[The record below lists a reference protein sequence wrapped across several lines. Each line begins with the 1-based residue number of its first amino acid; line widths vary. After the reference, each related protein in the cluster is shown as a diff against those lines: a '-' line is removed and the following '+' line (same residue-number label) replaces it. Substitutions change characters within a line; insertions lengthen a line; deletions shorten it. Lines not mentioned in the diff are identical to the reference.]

1 MYPVS
6 ARFLD
11 VLTGSHRAIVRAR
24 LFTSPQVSS
33 NPVGGTELPVSSG
46 NVKMTSGADVKATL
60 ELEVPGE
67 YWEIVQPY
75 SGEIF
80 VERGID
86 FGDGTSELV
95 PLGWYRITKS
105 SQQSQPSGAV
115 RIQASDRTVALQQ
128 NRVLYPFQ
136 VPTGYTHRQLFERL
150 VNGRVVATDPL
161 NSLGYAA
168 LLFTAIP
175 ITWVAYDP
183 DRYTVDGGQT
193 VEDSTYDFMAKL
205 ADDKGAVLRFDEA
218 GGLVVDVAGR
228 DPDTAPVYVVQPGV
242 NGNLIDA
249 SRETSREA
257 TYNIVVAYGSDPAFP
272 TGYQIA
278 YNTDP
283 NSPLRWDG
291 PFGPA
296 PRYYASPLLRDANA
310 AAQAAATVLS
320 KYTGLPTTQGIWTV
334 PNPALRPLDMLSA
347 RIVGLPVKHLVDEIT
362 IPLAG
367 SEPVEITTKTA
378 ASVVEP
384 TPGSTNPGG
393 TPTPDVGFTQAQID
407 QEKAFEITSTAE
419 NSTLAWWENY
429 RYIEDGAGIGD
440 DRGYTAGLVGFT
452 SATGDMDD
460 LIRNYLVPDNPTSPL
475 ASFLTGLATC
485 ASVGQGPTASS
496 TANTNLGTSF
506 QNAWRTAAD
515 NDAVFRKAQRDYRSD
530 NYWDPAFAQA
540 QTDGLRALGTALY
553 YDTYV
558 NHGPG
563 EPGSGDGSFEDI
575 RSSVTLPGGSGG
587 GVANVGNTAN
597 GTGASSSTANKTV
610 VSKFTAGSGGT
621 LDAGHARLW
630 VDAGTASIELV
641 VYADSS
647 GVPGALLAKSNTVAV
662 SNTAEADKTFA
673 FSGTQRIA
681 LVSGTA
687 YWIGFTWADP
697 GTNTISWSRG
707 TTTSQAQQ
715 NALHAASAFGT
726 PGTALSGPIDAY
738 VTLAASGGS
747 AGSLS
752 DADATTYLNAF
763 LDARSAVLTAWGDNP
778 ADGRIHMFRDLVAS
792 GNFTLHTPF
801 SWSVYGDAFQL
812 AQDPTPRDVPG
823 TTPTTPG
830 DTNTGFT
837 APGPALNIR
846 KADGGNHFNIGVA
859 YAANNP
865 FGSSPVHHDYS
876 MAEIEGGL
884 NLPGHYEL
892 MPNGNVRYTVP
903 LDGGR
908 TSENT
913 KYPRVEHRG
922 LNPDNSKQ
930 AFNKGTAAY
939 IKARVKPIK
948 VPPNK
953 PEWVP
958 LQFHDA
964 DDDVAM
970 IHVHD
975 NLVRAK
981 IKGEYIGTLTSS
993 WDKTMTDGKI
1003 EVLKDGTVNFYWG
1016 SLTTPALTSTQWT
1029 GGFTGWYGKIGAYSQ
1044 SWGGSG
1050 TRGSPATGPTDD
1062 VADGPLIV
1070 ETDPSA
1076 FEMWQDGWAKPA
1088 RLTPPSTGGTGGTGG
1103 TGSGT
1108 GGSTPSTGFHA
1119 DLYVA
1124 TTGSDSNAGTSAS
1137 SPKATIA
1144 AAISAASA
1152 GQTISV
1158 ASGTYTG
1165 NITVS
1170 HGGSSAGYITVRS
1183 ATPKGAKISGSGA
1196 GTQAAVQIDVPY
1208 VRFQDFEITGTLASG
1223 VRYGVSI
1230 NASNVE
1236 IKGCLIH
1243 QVCKFETAGTSF
1255 QGGAGI
1261 NFDTSPLSNISL
1273 DANEI
1278 HDIGPGVGVEQLVHG
1293 IYCGVV
1299 GTNFRITNN
1308 LIYDCEDFGVHC
1320 YPTSSSSGIQ
1330 VVNNTIVG
1338 CGRGILQGKNGI
1350 TRNNIVFNCGSPYD
1364 IRESGNVL
1372 SNNFSGGTGDVTGI
1386 SGVKNGTNPQFVR
1399 LATDGTGDF
1408 HLQSSSACINA
1419 GTATGAPGAD
1429 FAGQTRPWGAGID
1442 AGAFEYVA
1450 TSTGGGSTTPPASD
1464 DGTQAAVVLGWGPVI
1479 DGDEFDYSGPP
1490 RSDKWSMYDGPGHDG
1505 NGIRSPSAFNVANG
1519 VLTCYGDNTN
1529 GGTTGGMAFDR
1540 ETKYVRIEWR
1550 VRTYSVNPQGNGNR
1564 YHPVLIMWPTSDR
1577 WPQDGE
1583 YDFFEC
1589 DCDSGKYEHFEHIP
1603 GNDGSA
1609 QEYDSFPLDIQNYHN
1624 YAFEWSKTG
1633 IKGFVDGKKV
1643 WEYNGSYILAPG
1655 TMHPTMQL
1663 DNFHG
1668 SNMEPAKFESKWVR
1682 IYASPS

>member
-1 MYPVS
+1 VYPVS

-11 VLTGSHRAIVRAR
+11 VLTGSHRAVVRAR
-24 LFTSPQVSS
+24 LFTSPQVTS
-33 NPVGGTELPVSSG
+33 NPTGGTVLPVSGG
-46 NVKMTSGADVKATL
+46 NVKMTSGADVKSTL
-60 ELEVPGE
+60 ELTVPGD

-86 FGDGTSELV
+86 FGDGTTELV
-95 PLGWYRITKS
+95 PLGWYRITKAR
-105 SQQSQPSGAV
+105 QESQPSGKV
-115 RIQASDRTVALQQ
+115 QITASDRTIALQQ

-150 VNGRVVATDPL
+150 VNGRVVDTDPL

-168 LLFTAIP
+168 LLFTPIP
-175 ITWVAYDP
+175 ISWVAYDP

-228 DPDTAPVYVVQPGV
+228 DPDTVPVFTVQPGV
-242 NGNLIDA
+242 NGNLIEA

-272 TGYQIA
+272 TGYRIA

-296 PRYYASPLLRDANA
+296 PRYYASPFLRDANA

-320 KYTGLPTTQGIWTV
+320 KYTGLPTTQGLWTV

-347 RIVGLPVKHLVDEIT
+347 RIVGLPAKHLVDEIT
-362 IPLAG
+362 IPLGDDAC
-367 SEPVEITTKTA
+367 EIVTKTA

-384 TPGSTNPGG
+384 NTPPQ
-393 TPTPDVGFTQAQID
+393 PPPDPDVGFTQAQID

-419 NSTLAWWENY
+419 NSTLQWWTQY

-440 DRGYTAGLVGFT
+440 NRGYTAGLVGFT
-452 SATGDMDD
+452 SATGDMLDMVK
-460 LIRNYLVPDNPTSPL
+460 NYFLPDNASSPL
-475 ASFLTGLATC
+475 ASFVTGLTTC
-485 ASVGQGPTASS
+485 ASVGQGSSASS
-496 TANTNLGTSF
+496 AANTNLGASF
-506 QNAWRTAAD
+506 MTAWQNAAD

-540 QTDGLRALGTALY
+540 QADGLRALGTALY

-563 EPGSGDGSFEDI
+563 EPNSGDGSFEDI
-575 RSSVTLPGGSGG
+575 RSSVSLPGGSGG
-587 GVANVGNTAN
+587 GGPSVGNTAN
-597 GTGASSSTANKTV
+597 GSGASTSSANKTV
-610 VSKFTAGSGGT
+610 VSKFTAATGGT
-621 LDAGHARLW
+621 LDAGQARLSI
-630 VDAGTASIELV
+630 DSGSASVEMV

-647 GVPGALLAKSNTVAV
+647 GAPGALLAKSNTLTLTGSTEVAR
-662 SNTAEADKTFA
+662 TFA

-697 GTNTISWSRG
+697 GTPTISWSRSA
-707 TTTSQAQQ
+707 TASQAQQ
-715 NALHAASAFGT
+715 NSLHAASSFGT

-738 VTLAASGGS
+738 VTLAGSGGS
-747 AGSLS
+747 SGSLS
-752 DADATTYLNAF
+752 DADETTYLNAF
-763 LDARSAVLTAWGDNP
+763 LDARSAVLSSPAWDDNP
-778 ADGRIHMFRDLVAS
+778 PDGRVHMFRDLIAT
-792 GNFTLHTPF
+792 GNFTLKTPF
-801 SWSVYGDAFQL
+801 SWSVYGDGYQL

-823 TTPTTPG
+823 VPTGGG
-830 DTNTGFT
+830 DGGSTNTGFT
-837 APGPALNIR
+837 TPGAALNIR

-859 YAANNP
+859 YAKDNP
-865 FGSSPVHHDYS
+865 FGSAPVHHDYS
-876 MAEIEGGL
+876 MSEIENGL

-908 TSENT
+908 TSTNT
-913 KYPRVEHRG
+913 KFPRCEHRG
-922 LNPDNSKQ
+922 LNPDGSKQ

-939 IKARVKPIK
+939 IKTAVKPIK

-975 NLVRAK
+975 DLVRAK
-981 IKGEYIGTLTSS
+981 IKGTYVGTIATG
-993 WDKTMTDGKI
+993 WNKAMTDAKI

-1016 SLTTPALTSTQWT
+1016 DLTTPALTNTQWT
-1029 GGFTGWYGKIGAYSQ
+1029 GGFTGWYGKIGAYAQ
-1044 SWGGSG
+1044 TWGYQPGDTSELRSG
-1050 TRGSPATGPTDD
+1050 AGATDD
-1062 VADGPLIV
+1062 TADGPLII
-1070 ETDPSA
+1070 ESDPSK

-1088 RLTPPSTGGTGGTGG
+1088 RLTPPSGGGTGGSG
-1103 TGSGT
+1103 GSG
-1108 GGSTPSTGFHA
+1108 
-1119 DLYVA
+1119 
-1124 TTGSDSNAGTSAS
+1124 
-1137 SPKATIA
+1137 
-1144 AAISAASA
+1144 
-1152 GQTISV
+1152 
-1158 ASGTYTG
+1158 
-1165 NITVS
+1165 
-1170 HGGSSAGYITVRS
+1170 
-1183 ATPKGAKISGSGA
+1183 
-1196 GTQAAVQIDVPY
+1196 
-1208 VRFQDFEITGTLASG
+1208 
-1223 VRYGVSI
+1223 
-1230 NASNVE
+1230 
-1236 IKGCLIH
+1236 
-1243 QVCKFETAGTSF
+1243 
-1255 QGGAGI
+1255 
-1261 NFDTSPLSNISL
+1261 
-1273 DANEI
+1273 
-1278 HDIGPGVGVEQLVHG
+1278 
-1293 IYCGVV
+1293 
-1299 GTNFRITNN
+1299 
-1308 LIYDCEDFGVHC
+1308 
-1320 YPTSSSSGIQ
+1320 
-1330 VVNNTIVG
+1330 
-1338 CGRGILQGKNGI
+1338 
-1350 TRNNIVFNCGSPYD
+1350 
-1364 IRESGNVL
+1364 
-1372 SNNFSGGTGDVTGI
+1372 
-1386 SGVKNGTNPQFVR
+1386 
-1399 LATDGTGDF
+1399 
-1408 HLQSSSACINA
+1408 
-1419 GTATGAPGAD
+1419 
-1429 FAGQTRPWGAGID
+1429 
-1442 AGAFEYVA
+1442 
-1450 TSTGGGSTTPPASD
+1450 GGGGTTPPPSSD

-1479 DGDEFDYSGPP
+1479 DGDEFDYIGSPN
-1490 RSDKWSMYDGPGHDG
+1490 SKWGMYDGPGHDD
-1505 NGIRSPSAFNVANG
+1505 NGIRSPDAFSVANG
-1519 VLTCYGDNTN
+1519 VLTCYGDNVN
-1529 GGTTGGMAFDR
+1529 GGTTGGMAFKR

-1550 VRTYSVNPQGNGNR
+1550 VRTYSINPAGKGNR

-1609 QEYDSFPLDIQNYHN
+1609 QEYDSLSLDIQNYHN

-1633 IKGFVDGKKV
+1633 IKGYIDGKKV

-1655 TMHPTMQL
+1655 TMHPTIQL
-1663 DNFHG
+1663 DNFYG
-1668 SNMEPAKFESKWVR
+1668 SNMEPAKFEAKWMR

>member
-33 NPVGGTELPVSSG
+33 NPVGGTVLPVSSG

-86 FGDGTSELV
+86 FGDGTTELV

-105 SQQSQPSGAV
+105 SQQSQPFGAV

-193 VEDSTYDFMAKL
+193 VEDSTYDFLAKL

-367 SEPVEITTKTA
+367 NEPVEITTKTA

-419 NSTLAWWENY
+419 NSTLQWWTQY

-440 DRGYTAGLVGFT
+440 NRGYTAGLVGFT

-506 QNAWRTAAD
+506 QNAWRAAAD

-530 NYWDPAFAQA
+530 NYWDPAFAVAQA
-540 QTDGLRALGTALY
+540 DGLRALGAALY

-575 RSSVTLPGGSGG
+575 RSSVTLPGGGG
-587 GVANVGNTAN
+587 GGGASIGNTAN
-597 GTGASSSTANKTV
+597 GTGASTSTANKTV

-630 VDAGTASIELV
+630 VDTGTASIELV

-681 LVSGTA
+681 LVSGTT

-747 AGSLS
+747 TGGLS
-752 DADATTYLNAF
+752 DADETTYLNNF
-763 LDARSAVLTAWGDNP
+763 LNARSAVLSSPAWDDNP
-778 ADGRIHMFRDLVAS
+778 PDGRVHMFRDLIAS

-837 APGPALNIR
+837 TPGAALNIR

-939 IKARVKPIK
+939 IKTRVKPIK

-1050 TRGSPATGPTDD
+1050 TRGGTGPTDD
-1062 VADGPLIV
+1062 VADGPLII

-1103 TGSGT
+1103 GT
-1108 GGSTPSTGFHA
+1108 GGST
-1119 DLYVA
+1119 
-1124 TTGSDSNAGTSAS
+1124 
-1137 SPKATIA
+1137 
-1144 AAISAASA
+1144 
-1152 GQTISV
+1152 
-1158 ASGTYTG
+1158 
-1165 NITVS
+1165 
-1170 HGGSSAGYITVRS
+1170 
-1183 ATPKGAKISGSGA
+1183 
-1196 GTQAAVQIDVPY
+1196 
-1208 VRFQDFEITGTLASG
+1208 
-1223 VRYGVSI
+1223 
-1230 NASNVE
+1230 
-1236 IKGCLIH
+1236 
-1243 QVCKFETAGTSF
+1243 
-1255 QGGAGI
+1255 
-1261 NFDTSPLSNISL
+1261 
-1273 DANEI
+1273 
-1278 HDIGPGVGVEQLVHG
+1278 
-1293 IYCGVV
+1293 
-1299 GTNFRITNN
+1299 
-1308 LIYDCEDFGVHC
+1308 
-1320 YPTSSSSGIQ
+1320 
-1330 VVNNTIVG
+1330 
-1338 CGRGILQGKNGI
+1338 
-1350 TRNNIVFNCGSPYD
+1350 
-1364 IRESGNVL
+1364 
-1372 SNNFSGGTGDVTGI
+1372 
-1386 SGVKNGTNPQFVR
+1386 
-1399 LATDGTGDF
+1399 
-1408 HLQSSSACINA
+1408 
-1419 GTATGAPGAD
+1419 
-1429 FAGQTRPWGAGID
+1429 
-1442 AGAFEYVA
+1442 
-1450 TSTGGGSTTPPASD
+1450 GGGGTTPPPSSD

-1519 VLTCYGDNTN
+1519 VLTCYGNN
-1529 GGTTGGMAFDR
+1529 VSGGTTGGMAFDR

-1668 SNMEPAKFESKWVR
+1668 SNMEPAKFEAKFVR

>member
-24 LFTSPQVSS
+24 LFTTPQVTTT
-33 NPVGGTELPVSSG
+33 PTGGTVLPISDG

-60 ELEVPGE
+60 ELTVPGE

-86 FGDGTSELV
+86 FGDGTTELV
-95 PLGWYRITKS
+95 PLGWYRITKTR
-105 SQQSQPSGAV
+105 QASQPSGPV
-115 RIQASDRTVALQQ
+115 SITASDRTIALQQ

-136 VPTGYTHRQLFERL
+136 TPAGYTHRMIFERL
-150 VNGRVVATDPL
+150 VNGRVLATDPL
-161 NSLGYAA
+161 NSMGYAA
-168 LLFTAIP
+168 LLYTAIP
-175 ITWVAYDP
+175 ISWAAYDP
-183 DRYTVDGGQT
+183 DRYTVDGGLP
-193 VEDSTYDFMAKL
+193 VEDSTYDFLAKL

-218 GGLVVDVAGR
+218 GGLIVDVAGR
-228 DPDTAPVYVVQPGV
+228 DPDTAPTYVVQPGV

-257 TYNIVVAYGSDPAFP
+257 TYNIVIARGSDPAFP

-296 PRYYASPLLRDANA
+296 PRYYSSPLLRDDNA

-320 KYTGLPTTQGIWTV
+320 KYTGLPTTQGLWTV
-334 PNPALRPLDMLSA
+334 PNPALRPYDMISA

-367 SEPVEITTKTA
+367 SDPVEITTKTA

-384 TPGSTNPGG
+384 TPGPTNPGG

-419 NSTLAWWENY
+419 NSTLAWWEQY
-429 RYIEDGAGIGD
+429 GYIEDIGD
-440 DRGYTAGLVGFT
+440 GRGYTGGLVGFT
-452 SATGDMDD
+452 SATGDMEDMVK
-460 LIRNYLVPDNPTSPL
+460 NYAVANNPTSPL
-475 ASFLTGLATC
+475 ASFLTGLHTC
-485 ASVGQGPTASS
+485 TTVGMGGSASS
-496 TANTNLGTSF
+496 AASTNLGAPYIA
-506 QNAWRTAAD
+506 AWKAAAT

-530 NYWDPAFAQA
+530 NYWGPAFAKA
-540 QTDGLRALGTALY
+540 QSDGLRALGTAIY

-563 EPGSGDGSFEDI
+563 EPSSGDGSFEDI

-587 GVANVGNTAN
+587 GGTSVGKTTN
-597 GTGASSSTANKTV
+597 GTGASASTANKTV

-621 LDAGHARLW
+621 LSAGHARLW
-630 VDAGTASIELV
+630 VSSGSGAVEMV
-641 VYADSS
+641 VYADAS
-647 GVPGALLAKSNTVAV
+647 GAPGALLAKSATLTV
-662 SNTAEADKTFA
+662 SNTVEADKAFA
-673 FSGTQRIA
+673 FTGADRITI
-681 LVSGTA
+681 VSGTA
-687 YWIGFTWADP
+687 YWIGFTWPDP
-697 GTNTISWSRG
+697 GSPTISWSRDA
-707 TTTSQAQQ
+707 TASQAQQ
-715 NALHAASAFGT
+715 NSSHAASTFGT
-726 PGTALSGPIDAY
+726 ATALSGPIDAY
-738 VTLAASGGS
+738 VELGATGAGG
-747 AGSLS
+747 GLS
-752 DADATTYLNAF
+752 DTDEATYLSAF

-792 GNFTLHTPF
+792 GNFTLRTPF

-823 TTPTTPG
+823 STVPPDTNSGFTTPG
-830 DTNTGFT
+830 
-837 APGPALNIR
+837 AALNIR

-859 YAANNP
+859 YGPNNP
-865 FGSSPVHHDYS
+865 FGSAPVHHDYS
-876 MAEIEGGL
+876 MAEIENGL

-908 TSENT
+908 TSANT
-913 KYPRVEHRG
+913 NYPRAEHRG

-930 AFNKGTAAY
+930 AFSKGTSAY
-939 IKARVKPIK
+939 IKTRVKPIK

-993 WDKTMTDGKI
+993 WDKTMTDAKI

-1029 GGFTGWYGKIGAYSQ
+1029 GGFSGWYGKIGAYSQ
-1044 SWGGSG
+1044 TNSQ
-1050 TRGSPATGPTDD
+1050 TDD
-1062 VADGPLIV
+1062 VGDGPLII

-1088 RLTPPSTGGTGGTGG
+1088 RLTAPSSGGTGGTGG
-1103 TGSGT
+1103 GT
-1108 GGSTPSTGFHA
+1108 GGST
-1119 DLYVA
+1119 
-1124 TTGSDSNAGTSAS
+1124 
-1137 SPKATIA
+1137 
-1144 AAISAASA
+1144 
-1152 GQTISV
+1152 
-1158 ASGTYTG
+1158 
-1165 NITVS
+1165 
-1170 HGGSSAGYITVRS
+1170 
-1183 ATPKGAKISGSGA
+1183 
-1196 GTQAAVQIDVPY
+1196 
-1208 VRFQDFEITGTLASG
+1208 
-1223 VRYGVSI
+1223 
-1230 NASNVE
+1230 
-1236 IKGCLIH
+1236 
-1243 QVCKFETAGTSF
+1243 
-1255 QGGAGI
+1255 
-1261 NFDTSPLSNISL
+1261 
-1273 DANEI
+1273 
-1278 HDIGPGVGVEQLVHG
+1278 
-1293 IYCGVV
+1293 
-1299 GTNFRITNN
+1299 
-1308 LIYDCEDFGVHC
+1308 
-1320 YPTSSSSGIQ
+1320 
-1330 VVNNTIVG
+1330 
-1338 CGRGILQGKNGI
+1338 
-1350 TRNNIVFNCGSPYD
+1350 
-1364 IRESGNVL
+1364 
-1372 SNNFSGGTGDVTGI
+1372 
-1386 SGVKNGTNPQFVR
+1386 
-1399 LATDGTGDF
+1399 
-1408 HLQSSSACINA
+1408 
-1419 GTATGAPGAD
+1419 
-1429 FAGQTRPWGAGID
+1429 
-1442 AGAFEYVA
+1442 
-1450 TSTGGGSTTPPASD
+1450 GGGGTTPPPSSD
-1464 DGTQAAVVLGWGPVI
+1464 DGTEAAKVLGWGPVI
-1479 DGDEFDYSGPP
+1479 DGDEFDYTGSP
-1490 RSDKWSMYDGPGHDG
+1490 REDKWGMYDGPGHDD
-1505 NGIRSPSAFNVANG
+1505 NGIRSPDAFSVANG
-1519 VLTCYGDNTN
+1519 VLTCYGDNVN
-1529 GGTTGGMAFDR
+1529 GGTTGGMAFSR

-1609 QEYDSFPLDIQNYHN
+1609 QEYDSFDLDIQNYHN
-1624 YAFEWSKTG
+1624 YAFEWSRTG

-1655 TMHPTMQL
+1655 TMHPTIQL

-1668 SNMEPAKFESKWVR
+1668 SNMEPAKFEAKWMR

>member
-86 FGDGTSELV
+86 FGDGTTELV

-150 VNGRVVATDPL
+150 VNGRVVDTDPL

-175 ITWVAYDP
+175 ISWVAYDP

-193 VEDSTYDFMAKL
+193 VEDSTYDFLAKL

-378 ASVVEP
+378 ASVIEP
-384 TPGSTNPGG
+384 TPGPTNGG
-393 TPTPDVGFTQAQID
+393 GAPDPDVGFTQAQID

-419 NSTLAWWENY
+419 NSTLQWWANY
-429 RYIEDGAGIGD
+429 RYIEDIGD
-440 DRGYTAGLVGFT
+440 NRGYTGGIFGAT
-452 SATGDMDD
+452 SATGDMLD
-460 LIRNYLVPDNPTSPL
+460 LVKNEFLPNNPTSPL
-475 ASFLTGLATC
+475 ASFVTGLTTC
-485 ASVGQGPTASS
+485 ASVGMGGSASS
-496 TANTNLGTSF
+496 AATTNLGTSY

-515 NDAVFRKAQRDYRSD
+515 GDAVFRKAQRDYR
-530 NYWDPAFAQA
+530 NEHYWDPAFAKA
-540 QTDGLRALGTALY
+540 QSDGLRALGAALY
-553 YDTYV
+553 YDTYI

-563 EPGSGDGSFEDI
+563 VAGSGDGSFEDI
-575 RSSVTLPGGSGG
+575 RSQVTVPGTGG
-587 GVANVGNTAN
+587 GGAGTNVGKTTN
-597 GTGASSSTANKTV
+597 GTGTSASTANKTV
-610 VSKFTAGSGGT
+610 VSKFTASASGT
-621 LDAGHARLW
+621 LDNGHARLW
-630 VDAGTASIELV
+630 VSSGSAPVEMI

-647 GVPGALLAKSNTVAV
+647 GVPGALLAKSGTVSV
-662 SNTAEADKTFA
+662 TNTAEADKAFA
-673 FSGTQRIA
+673 FTGANRVAIT
-681 LVSGTA
+681 SGTA
-687 YWIGFTWADP
+687 YWVGFTWADP
-697 GTNTISWSRG
+697 GTPSVSWSRDA
-707 TTTSQAQQ
+707 TASQAQQ
-715 NALHAASAFGT
+715 NSSHAASTFGAA
-726 PGTALSGPIDAY
+726 TALSGPIDAY
-738 VTLAASGGS
+738 VTLAVSGSTGT
-747 AGSLS
+747 LS
-752 DADATTYLNAF
+752 DADEAAYLNDF

-778 ADGRIHMFRDLVAS
+778 ADGRIHMFRDLVAT
-792 GNFTLHTPF
+792 GNFVLHTPF

-830 DTNTGFT
+830 DTNTGLT
-837 APGPALNIR
+837 TPGAALNIR

-865 FGSSPVHHDYS
+865 FGSAPVHHDYS
-876 MAEIEGGL
+876 MAEIENGL

-922 LNPDNSKQ
+922 YSPDGSKQ
-930 AFNKGTAAY
+930 AFGKGTRAY
-939 IKARVKPIK
+939 VKCASMPIK

-953 PEWVP
+953 PEWVA

-970 IHVHD
+970 IHIQ
-975 NLVRAK
+975 NALVRAK
-981 IKGEYIGTLTSS
+981 IKGEYIGTLATGWNKS
-993 WDKTMTDGKI
+993 MTDMMI
-1003 EVLKDGTVNFYWG
+1003 EVTESGTVNFYFG
-1016 SLTTPALTSTQWT
+1016 SLATPALVSHAWES
-1029 GGFTGWYGKIGAYSQ
+1029 GFSGWYAKAGAYSQ

-1050 TRGSPATGPTDD
+1050 TRGNPPTGPTDD
-1062 VADGPLIV
+1062 VADGPLII
-1070 ETDPSA
+1070 ETDPA
-1076 FEMWQDGWAKPA
+1076 KFEMWQTGWAKPA
-1088 RLTPPSTGGTGGTGG
+1088 RLTPPAGGGTGGTGG
-1103 TGSGT
+1103 GT
-1108 GGSTPSTGFHA
+1108 GGST
-1119 DLYVA
+1119 
-1124 TTGSDSNAGTSAS
+1124 
-1137 SPKATIA
+1137 
-1144 AAISAASA
+1144 
-1152 GQTISV
+1152 
-1158 ASGTYTG
+1158 
-1165 NITVS
+1165 
-1170 HGGSSAGYITVRS
+1170 
-1183 ATPKGAKISGSGA
+1183 
-1196 GTQAAVQIDVPY
+1196 
-1208 VRFQDFEITGTLASG
+1208 
-1223 VRYGVSI
+1223 
-1230 NASNVE
+1230 
-1236 IKGCLIH
+1236 
-1243 QVCKFETAGTSF
+1243 
-1255 QGGAGI
+1255 
-1261 NFDTSPLSNISL
+1261 
-1273 DANEI
+1273 
-1278 HDIGPGVGVEQLVHG
+1278 
-1293 IYCGVV
+1293 
-1299 GTNFRITNN
+1299 
-1308 LIYDCEDFGVHC
+1308 
-1320 YPTSSSSGIQ
+1320 
-1330 VVNNTIVG
+1330 
-1338 CGRGILQGKNGI
+1338 
-1350 TRNNIVFNCGSPYD
+1350 
-1364 IRESGNVL
+1364 
-1372 SNNFSGGTGDVTGI
+1372 
-1386 SGVKNGTNPQFVR
+1386 
-1399 LATDGTGDF
+1399 
-1408 HLQSSSACINA
+1408 
-1419 GTATGAPGAD
+1419 
-1429 FAGQTRPWGAGID
+1429 
-1442 AGAFEYVA
+1442 
-1450 TSTGGGSTTPPASD
+1450 GGGGTTPPPSSD

-1519 VLTCYGDNTN
+1519 VLTCYGNNVN

-1668 SNMEPAKFESKWVR
+1668 SNMEPAKFEAKWVR
-1682 IYASPS
+1682 IYASPA